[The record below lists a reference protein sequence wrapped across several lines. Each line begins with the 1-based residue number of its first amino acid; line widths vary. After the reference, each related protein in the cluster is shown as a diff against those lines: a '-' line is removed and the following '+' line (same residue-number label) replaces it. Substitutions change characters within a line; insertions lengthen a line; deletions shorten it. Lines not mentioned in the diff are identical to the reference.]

1 MTVLF
6 YRYNN
11 ICEPD
16 IISTFRE
23 LGMDVV
29 EKTVSAAEKEASVT
43 RRIELL
49 SNTLRKIQPVFVFS
63 INFFPILADLCSI
76 YQTLYLCLTV
86 DSPVLELFSKS
97 IQHPTNRIF
106 MFDRS
111 QYDYF
116 RPFNPDHIFHL
127 PLAVNGKRF
136 AGTIADISANDY
148 AKYRHDIS
156 FVGSLYTEHNPFHTM
171 PALPDYAAGYID
183 AIAESSLKIYGYN
196 FMEESLTD
204 DIIECI
210 RTADHSLFSFS
221 NTVKDAARYIAAHHY
236 VGMQASETERIRT
249 LNTLAERFNVH
260 LYTGSGTACLHKVH
274 THGKINSLHEMPK
287 VFFLSKIN
295 LNITIRPIQS
305 GLPLRIFDILGC
317 GGFLMTNYQPELSE
331 HFIIG
336 TDLEAYGS
344 LEELTEK
351 CEYYL
356 SHEEKRR
363 QIAKNGQQ
371 KALQN
376 HSWQK
381 RLTEMLRTV
390 TSSL

>member
-16 IISTFRE
+16 IINTFRE
-23 LGMDVV
+23 LGMEVV
-29 EKTVSAAEKEASVT
+29 EKTVSAAEKEASAA

-49 SNTLRKIQPVFVFS
+49 SDTLRKIHPVFVFS

-76 YQTLYLCLTV
+76 HQTFYLCLTV

-97 IQHPTNRIF
+97 ILHPTNRIF

-116 RPFNPDHIFHL
+116 HPFNPDCIFHL

-136 AGTIADISANDY
+136 AKATAGVTADDQ
-148 AKYRHDIS
+148 AKYGHDVS
-156 FVGSLYTEHNPFHTM
+156 FVGSLYTEHNPFHTI
-171 PALPDYAAGYID
+171 PALPDYTAGYID
-183 AIAESSLKIYGYN
+183 AITEASLKIYGYN
-196 FMEESLTD
+196 FMEEILTD
-204 DIIECI
+204 GIIESI
-210 RTADHSLFSFS
+210 RRADNTLFSFS
-221 NTVKDAARYIAAHHY
+221 GTVKDASRYIAAHHY
-236 VGMQASETERIRT
+236 IGMQASETERIRT
-249 LNTLAERFNVH
+249 LNTLAEHFDVH
-260 LYTGSGTACLHKVH
+260 LYTGSGTACLQNVH
-274 THGKINSLHEMPK
+274 IHGKINSFHEMPK

-295 LNITIRPIQS
+295 LNITIRPIQT

-351 CEYYL
+351 CAYYL

-371 KALQN
+371 KAVQN

-390 TSSL
+390 TNSI